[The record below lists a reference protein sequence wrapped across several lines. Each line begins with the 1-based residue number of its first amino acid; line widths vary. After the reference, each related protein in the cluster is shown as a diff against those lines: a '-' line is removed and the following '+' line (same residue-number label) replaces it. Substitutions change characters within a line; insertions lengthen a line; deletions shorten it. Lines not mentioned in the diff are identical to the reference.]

1 VLKLEKLFINQGDF
15 ALSANFAVPPDSTTA
30 IIGPSGGGKSTL
42 LLALSGFIKP
52 QGRVWW
58 QGEDISDLPPAKR
71 PVSIMFQAHNLFP
84 HLTLQQNVGLGL
96 RTDFK
101 LSKPERLTVEA
112 ALARVGLAGRGADYP
127 RALSGGQMQRA
138 ALARTILRKKP
149 LLLLDE
155 PFAALGPGL
164 RQDMLK
170 LVESLRAELGAT
182 LLLVTHAPED
192 ARHIAENVVYVDE
205 EKARSPVETGAFF
218 RKPSPALA
226 AYLGSS
232 PML

>member
-1 VLKLEKLFINQGDF
+1 MLELDRLLIKQDNFT
-15 ALSANFAVPPDSTTA
+15 LSASFAVQPDSTTA

-42 LLALSGFIKP
+42 LLALAGFIRP
-52 QGRVWW
+52 EGQLRWR
-58 QGEDISDLPPAKR
+58 GEDISALPPAKR
-71 PVSIMFQAHNLFP
+71 PVSILFQAHNLFP
-84 HLTLQQNVGLGL
+84 HLTLHQNVGLGL

-112 ALARVGLAGRGADYP
+112 ALERVGLAGRGADYP
-127 RALSGGQMQRA
+127 RALSGGQRQRA

-192 ARHIAENVVYVDE
+192 ARHIAANIVYVDE
-205 EKARSPVETGAFF
+205 GKAHAPVEIDAFF
-218 RKPSPALA
+218 RNPSPALA
-226 AYLGSS
+226 SYLGKS
-232 PML
+232 PAP